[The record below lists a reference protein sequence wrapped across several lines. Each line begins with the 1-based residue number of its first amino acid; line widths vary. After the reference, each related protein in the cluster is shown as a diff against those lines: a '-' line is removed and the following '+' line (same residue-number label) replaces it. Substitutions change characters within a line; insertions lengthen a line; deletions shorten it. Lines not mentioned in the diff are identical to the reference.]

1 LVVGEEAVVAVG
13 GLVVLVVLL
22 LAVAAA
28 AAAAA
33 AAEKGSIVGHA
44 STEGFV
50 ELYMEGTGLSED
62 APLVGNVAGLIVA
75 VQVDESYRNPVRLAE
90 VGMAGLLKPLVVA

>member
-28 AAAAA
+28 AAAA
-33 AAEKGSIVGHA
+33 EKGSIVDHV

-50 ELYMEGTGLSED
+50 ELYMGGTGLAED
-62 APLVGNVAGLIVA
+62 VPLVGNVAGLIAV
-75 VQVDESYRNPVRLAE
+75 VQVDESSRNPVRLVE
-90 VGMAGLLKPLVVA
+90 VDMAGLLKPLVVA